1 MLSLRLDGEIIS
13 TCKVQIILKHREGGR
28 ARENRDGDAFRKPR
42 TGGRGVDSFLDRD
55 REWWG
60 VDTSM
65 LYEPEGSD
73 EANGKE
79 GKSATSTWIDPVRQ
93 SETEQG
99 REPER

>member
-1 MLSLRLDGEIIS
+1 M
-13 TCKVQIILKHREGGR
+13 
-28 ARENRDGDAFRKPR
+28 
-42 TGGRGVDSFLDRD
+42 DSFLDRD

-65 LYEPEGSD
+65 LYEPEGSN

-79 GKSATSTWIDPVRQ
+79 EKSATSTWIDPVRQ